1 MRGGARVVR
10 GGRPGFVDVTG
21 AGVEE
26 ERGFVGGRVG
36 ATGFD
41 KGGFGEIG
49 FGGGECLF
57 VGSKDVTSP
66 EAEVLV
72 RIFAN
77 FSANSFVRPS

>member
-10 GGRPGFVDVTG
+10 GGRPGFADVTG
-21 AGVEE
+21 AGVVEE
-26 ERGFVGGRVG
+26 TGFMG

-66 EAEVLV
+66 EAVVLV